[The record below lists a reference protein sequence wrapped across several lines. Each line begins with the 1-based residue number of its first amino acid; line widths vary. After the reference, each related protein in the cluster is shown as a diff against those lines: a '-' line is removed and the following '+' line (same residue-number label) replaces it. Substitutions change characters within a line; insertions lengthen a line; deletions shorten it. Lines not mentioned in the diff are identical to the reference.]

1 MIRVAFLT
9 PSLHT
14 GGAERFILTLARH
27 FQHCV
32 PTAVIQVPMAGNVL
46 RHFSDPEIERRMGQV
61 MRIERINVFGEDQTA
76 MVTNACRDA
85 DVLIT
90 WGIPNL
96 HFFTQDLRIPVVEVS
111 HASGEWSEQAKI
123 THSSPAGASHLV
135 AVSETARDAF
145 PAEIRGR
152 VEVIYNG
159 IDAEHVMPRLGR
171 DRQRAAWQI
180 NGNVNVALFLGRFA
194 EVKRPELFVEAIA
207 KLPEEWIGVMI
218 GHGPVEGAIRE
229 LAGRTCHGRI
239 LFPGVVSHA
248 GDAFA
253 ASDVF
258 VMTSEAEGH
267 PLTLTEA
274 WIAGVPCVSTGLPFL
289 EEAKVILDCMPCTSC
304 DSDPDCIAAAIATA
318 MSDEWTDDRR
328 NVACQH
334 FSASA
339 MACRWEQYL
348 LNVVQER
355 DARQI
360 LGV

>member
-27 FQHCV
+27 FQHCI
-32 PTAVIQVPMAGNVL
+32 PTAVIQLPMADNVL
-46 RHFSDPEIERRMGQV
+46 RHFSDPAIERQMQQV
-61 MRIERINVFGEDQTA
+61 MRVERIKTFGEDQTA
-76 MVTNACRDA
+76 MVSAACRDA

-96 HFFTQDLRIPVVEVS
+96 KFFTKDLRIPVVEVS
-111 HASGEWSEQAKI
+111 HASGEWIEQVKV

-135 AVSETARDAF
+135 AVSQTARDAF
-145 PAEIRGR
+145 PESVRQY
-152 VEVIYNG
+152 VTVIYNG
-159 IDAEHVMPRLGR
+159 IDVEHVMPRIGR

-180 NGNVNVALFLGRFA
+180 NGNMNVALFLGRFA
-194 EVKRPELFVEAIA
+194 EVKRPELFVEAVA
-207 KLPEEWIGVMI
+207 KLPEDWIGVMI
-218 GHGPVEGAIRE
+218 GHGPTEDATKE
-229 LAGRTCHGRI
+229 LTGRICPGRI

-274 WIAGVPCVSTGLPFL
+274 WIAGKPCVCTKLPFL
-289 EEAKVILDCMPCTSC
+289 REASEILGKVPTAVC
-304 DSDPDCIAAAIATA
+304 DDNPESIAAEIETA
-318 MSDEWTDDRR
+318 GDYGGELQKA
-328 NVACQH
+328 ACEH

-348 LNVVQER
+348 LSIVQER
-355 DARQI
+355 DANQI
-360 LGV
+360 SGA